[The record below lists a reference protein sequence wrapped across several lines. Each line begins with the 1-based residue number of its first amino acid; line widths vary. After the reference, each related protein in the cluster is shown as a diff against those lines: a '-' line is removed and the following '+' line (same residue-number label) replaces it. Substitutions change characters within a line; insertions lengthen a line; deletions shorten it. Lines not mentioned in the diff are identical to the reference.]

1 MFIFWLPK
9 DDLEIILIFKMV
21 DTKNLNNK
29 NNWSFTWLIILP
41 SWEVGDDDDA
51 LKISYSLDLKII
63 LGILTNIALSF
74 ILHIFSVSNKGFKMS
89 LKGCR

>member
-1 MFIFWLPK
+1 MFIFLLPK
-9 DDLEIILIFKMV
+9 YDEIILIFKMV

-41 SWEVGDDDDA
+41 SWEVDDDHDA
-51 LKISYSLDLKII
+51 LKISYSLDLKFI
-63 LGILTNIALSF
+63 LGILMNIALSF